1 MTSTSCRLEPAIWS
15 RDTGQQI
22 PCLDR
27 CQLLITWMFNIKEV
41 HGKPRL
47 HLSTNLLLGVWP
59 PCCATPPSPA
69 VVRTRPRAIPLPMT
83 TMRKSVH
90 GFHFP
95 YMAMGLRL
103 AALRAAG
110 APLLRGCGFLLVV
123 SMRES
128 STVVK
133 LFLEKVAAGKRSKY
147 NLTTDKN
154 IQTLVCYDCLEV
166 TLCSLRN
173 NSQAGKP
180 LKPHLLF
187 FLRAAAQ

>member
-59 PCCATPPSPA
+59 PCCATPPSPP

-110 APLLRGCGFLLVV
+110 APLKYRILVQSV
-123 SMRES
+123 LS
-128 STVVK
+128 
-133 LFLEKVAAGKRSKY
+133 AGKTPHTNKEILYQHKVTVPDVLLTYNRS
-147 NLTTDKN
+147 
-154 IQTLVCYDCLEV
+154 LVLWII
-166 TLCSLRN
+166 N
-173 NSQAGKP
+173 
-180 LKPHLLF
+180 
-187 FLRAAAQ
+187 